1 MYAAVY
7 ADNHQADVYQ
17 ARLAK
22 LDGAQL
28 VRLRYYGP
36 RQTGPEGDTQTVF
49 VEIKTHRDKD
59 AGEVSTKVSL
69 VLMMS
74 I

>member
-1 MYAAVY
+1 MY

-22 LDGAQL
+22 LDSAQL

-59 AGEVSTKVSL
+59 TGEVSTKVS
-69 VLMMS
+69 VIRVIS